1 MYRFYINN
9 IDNEYHFSEL
19 IRIFLNNDEFEVIP
33 VNLNDDFIKKLNLRP
48 DSYFV
53 DSNEQNIS
61 DRRDSLKRELY
72 KILSKITGKS
82 YSWGTLTGVHPLKLA
97 YKEKQ
102 KIDGDLPIKL
112 EDRIKQLKLNL
123 KNRYLLED
131 IKADILIDILN
142 YQNDFVKG
150 AGEELPYNDGKL
162 VSLYIG
168 IPFCPTRCYYCSFA
182 SEVTDYSIIKSYLN
196 LLIEE
201 IKFTGEIAIKNGYR
215 IESLYFGGGTPTI
228 LDNIDLELLINT
240 TINAFK
246 INPEKTEITIEAGR
260 PDTITGDKLIT
271 INKFNIN
278 RISIN
283 PQSLNQKTLDIIGR
297 KHSVDDIY
305 DSFYEARLNN
315 ISIINSD
322 IIAGLKGEE
331 VRDFKNSLDEIIKL
345 GAENITIHTLSV
357 KRGSEL
363 KEISP
368 YIFRDGEK
376 KVYEMLRYSYDKLKN
391 SGYKPYYIYKQK
403 NQVGGLENIG
413 WCKENVHS
421 IYNIRIIEENQTIIA
436 LGAGGIGKK
445 YYPNKSETGFSI
457 KRIANPRNYKIYM
470 DRFDEILEKK
480 NLYF

>member
-168 IPFCPTRCYYCSFA
+168 IPFAQLGVIT
-182 SEVTDYSIIKSYLN
+182 VLLHQKSQ
-196 LLIEE
+196 
-201 IKFTGEIAIKNGYR
+201 
-215 IESLYFGGGTPTI
+215 TI
-228 LDNIDLELLINT
+228 LL
-240 TINAFK
+240 
-246 INPEKTEITIEAGR
+246 
-260 PDTITGDKLIT
+260 
-271 INKFNIN
+271 
-278 RISIN
+278 
-283 PQSLNQKTLDIIGR
+283 
-297 KHSVDDIY
+297 
-305 DSFYEARLNN
+305 
-315 ISIINSD
+315 
-322 IIAGLKGEE
+322 
-331 VRDFKNSLDEIIKL
+331 
-345 GAENITIHTLSV
+345 
-357 KRGSEL
+357 
-363 KEISP
+363 
-368 YIFRDGEK
+368 
-376 KVYEMLRYSYDKLKN
+376 
-391 SGYKPYYIYKQK
+391 
-403 NQVGGLENIG
+403 
-413 WCKENVHS
+413 
-421 IYNIRIIEENQTIIA
+421 
-436 LGAGGIGKK
+436 
-445 YYPNKSETGFSI
+445 
-457 KRIANPRNYKIYM
+457 
-470 DRFDEILEKK
+470 
-480 NLYF
+480 